1 MNQIKGEEYEIFIKQ
16 FLENDSKK
24 TWLWKDIPEY
34 ELRKS
39 SLLGDWNEH
48 RLVRKDNKIN
58 SLPDLGSDI
67 LLKDEEK
74 YILIQCKNFDLTNNV
89 TIHHLAGFYAMI
101 SHHNLCG
108 IVYYSSKLSPNI
120 KLLKP
125 SSNIQFIKQEI
136 IIHHPEIIHKTIL
149 NPYYY
154 QIDAYEQ
161 LKNSKRAI
169 LNLPC
174 GMGKTYTTYLMAK
187 YYNNIIILS
196 PLRYLAFQ
204 TLEQYKKY
212 LGPEYSPILISLD
225 GKRKLED
232 ISNNLEENNSEKNE
246 FYKNDLE
253 DICTAYSEEFEVVIH
268 IRRMELRGER
278 VQYYFH
284 ETNN

>member
-39 SLLGDWNEH
+39 SLLGDWNEY

-108 IVYYSSKLSPNI
+108 FVYYSSKLSPNI

-125 SSNIQFIKQEI
+125 NVNIQFIKQEI
-136 IIHHPEIIHKTIL
+136 IVE
-149 NPYYY
+149 
-154 QIDAYEQ
+154 
-161 LKNSKRAI
+161 
-169 LNLPC
+169 
-174 GMGKTYTTYLMAK
+174 
-187 YYNNIIILS
+187 
-196 PLRYLAFQ
+196 
-204 TLEQYKKY
+204 
-212 LGPEYSPILISLD
+212 
-225 GKRKLED
+225 
-232 ISNNLEENNSEKNE
+232 
-246 FYKNDLE
+246 
-253 DICTAYSEEFEVVIH
+253 
-268 IRRMELRGER
+268 
-278 VQYYFH
+278 
-284 ETNN
+284 